1 MKIIAYHLP
10 QFHEIPENNE
20 WWGDGFT
27 EWTNINKPNKVGGNL
42 QPLLGQYNMLDK
54 NTLIMQTE
62 LAQKYGIYG
71 FCYYQIG
78 RAHV

>member
-27 EWTNINKPNKVGGNL
+27 EWTNINKPNKVGGDL

-54 NTLIMQTE
+54 KSI
-62 LAQKYGIYG
+62 I
-71 FCYYQIG
+71 
-78 RAHV
+78 